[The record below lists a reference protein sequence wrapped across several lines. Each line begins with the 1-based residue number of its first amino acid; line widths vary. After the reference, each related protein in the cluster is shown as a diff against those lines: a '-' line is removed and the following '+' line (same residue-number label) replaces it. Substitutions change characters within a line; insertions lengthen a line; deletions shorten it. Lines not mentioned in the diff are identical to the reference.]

1 MSKRYSVCVL
11 ILIQCELT
19 RKHILATLQGHMNF
33 EIGPQDDVYTNKQR
47 GSSLSSVSKQTVP
60 AIYLVDPS
68 HTALASACGNLVVAA
83 IGAGAMR
90 ALLKSQLGVS
100 IKLQAACR

>member
-1 MSKRYSVCVL
+1 MCVL

-33 EIGPQDDVYTNKQR
+33 EIGPQDDVYTNNKQR
-47 GSSLSSVSKQTVP
+47 RSSLSSVSKQTVP